1 MMRFGVFVKWF
12 FQIPP
17 SMAVI
22 IAIKASSS
30 SAAVVLL
37 YEISCIFLSPFYAF
51 SFGKKNKSK
60 KTRLKKLW
68 KKFHFRKKKWR
79 ILIVVT
85 FFFPILTFLDF
96 SSSCRSLENMFYF
109 SFLQMV
115 EMDGRDGASERK
127 PWMAREFSCPFQ
139 IFFRVT
145 MTSSTL
151 IFHLFSKVFFT
162 HFLYAVNFF
171 YFAIFLFKGVSPSNG
186 KHF

>member
-1 MMRFGVFVKWF
+1 MMMMRFGVFVKWF

-85 FFFPILTFLDF
+85 FFFPILIFLDF

-109 SFLQMV
+109 LFLQMV
-115 EMDGRDGASERK
+115 EMEQANENHGWQGSFLAHSRFFFEWR
-127 PWMAREFSCPFQ
+127 WHRRRWFFIYFQ
-139 IFFRVT
+139 SFFYT
-145 MTSSTL
+145 FF
-151 IFHLFSKVFFT
+151 ICSK
-162 HFLYAVNFF
+162 FF
-171 YFAIFLFKGVSPSNG
+171 YFAIFFI
-186 KHF
+186 

>member
-1 MMRFGVFVKWF
+1 MMMMRFGVFVKWF

-109 SFLQMV
+109 LFLQMV

-127 PWMAREFSCPFQ
+127 PWMAREFSCPF
-139 IFFRVT
+139 
-145 MTSSTL
+145 
-151 IFHLFSKVFFT
+151 
-162 HFLYAVNFF
+162 
-171 YFAIFLFKGVSPSNG
+171 
-186 KHF
+186 

>member
-1 MMRFGVFVKWF
+1 MMMMRFGVFVKWF

-60 KTRLKKLW
+60 KTRLKNYGKNSILG
-68 KKFHFRKKKWR
+68 KKWR

-109 SFLQMV
+109 LFLQMV

-127 PWMAREFSCPFQ
+127 PWMAREFSCPF
-139 IFFRVT
+139 
-145 MTSSTL
+145 
-151 IFHLFSKVFFT
+151 
-162 HFLYAVNFF
+162 
-171 YFAIFLFKGVSPSNG
+171 
-186 KHF
+186 